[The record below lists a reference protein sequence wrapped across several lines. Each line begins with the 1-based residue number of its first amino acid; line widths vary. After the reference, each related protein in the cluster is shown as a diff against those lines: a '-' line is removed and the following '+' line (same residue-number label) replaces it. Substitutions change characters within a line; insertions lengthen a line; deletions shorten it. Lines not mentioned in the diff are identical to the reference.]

1 MGLIG
6 GMVSSLIGGL
16 TSLGDAVGIVRSAMD
31 APNARKELAGSRLH
45 QAIDEIQASF
55 EAIESQLVALVG
67 ADVTS
72 PEGRRSL
79 VELEGGSA
87 ALHLANMRGH
97 CSAIDVIWTTD
108 LSTRFQRLFTSRAR
122 YDELAAA
129 FQQLASMDGVLLQAA
144 RVLGDGIPVE
154 AQSVLDAVD
163 SGQVDLARS
172 RLGEI
177 RGDVRLLR
185 QLVNKTLAQMVELK
199 FVLRTASA

>member
-1 MGLIG
+1 
-6 GMVSSLIGGL
+6 
-16 TSLGDAVGIVRSAMD
+16 
-31 APNARKELAGSRLH
+31 
-45 QAIDEIQASF
+45 
-55 EAIESQLVALVG
+55 
-67 ADVTS
+67 
-72 PEGRRSL
+72 
-79 VELEGGSA
+79 
-87 ALHLANMRGH
+87 
-97 CSAIDVIWTTD
+97 
-108 LSTRFQRLFTSRAR
+108 
-122 YDELAAA
+122 
-129 FQQLASMDGVLLQAA
+129 MDGVLLQAA